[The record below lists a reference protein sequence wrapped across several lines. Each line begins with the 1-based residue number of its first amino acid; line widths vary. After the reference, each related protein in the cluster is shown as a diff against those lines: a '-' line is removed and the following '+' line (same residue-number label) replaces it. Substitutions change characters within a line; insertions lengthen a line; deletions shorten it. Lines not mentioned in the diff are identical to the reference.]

1 MKPQSLMAILLSRPN
16 SAKDPLASDPN
27 FVPGC
32 LKRYA
37 EEQKRAI
44 ERKRF
49 LTRLFIV
56 SVLFVFALAS
66 YQVLSAALAE
76 REFLQGLSK

>member
-1 MKPQSLMAILLSRPN
+1 MRYQPTQVLLSRPN

-49 LTRLFIV
+49 LTRLFIA
-56 SVLFVFALAS
+56 SVLLIFALAF
-66 YQVLSAALAE
+66 YQVVSAALAE
-76 REFLQGLSK
+76 QAFLRSLSK